1 MNERELDIW
10 WNGLDYDELY
20 RLIYIPDYEDDNDF
34 IDKCDEYWEGLTA
47 EEKENLYNH
56 YENL

>member
-56 YENL
+56 YQNL

>member
-1 MNERELDIW
+1 MGYN
-10 WNGLDYDELY
+10 ELY

-34 IDKCDEYWEGLTA
+34 IDKCDEYWKGLSV

>member
-1 MNERELDIW
+1 MSEKELDIW
-10 WNGLDYDELY
+10 WNSLDYNELY

-34 IDKCDEYWEGLTA
+34 IDKCDEYWEGLTVN
-47 EEKENLYNH
+47 EKKNLYNH